1 MATFFFCLCSVSVLS
16 LFCLCSVSVP
26 TGGRGGGHSDGQ
38 VKELVGVAVGTR
50 GVPLRFFCL
59 NAGANYKNT
68 FGWCCF
74 FFCLCLVIFACF
86 LLVLVLCLFL
96 VNNND

>member
-1 MATFFFCLCSVSVLS
+1 MPGPCPCSTHILFDGHPFFSVSVLS

-50 GVPLRFFCL
+50 GVPLRTAPPFIFCL
-59 NAGANYKNT
+59 
-68 FGWCCF
+68 FESRC
-74 FFCLCLVIFACF
+74 
-86 LLVLVLCLFL
+86 
-96 VNNND
+96 